1 MTVLIIDDQI
11 SVLKGIT
18 KGVHFDLLGISEVRT
33 ASCAAEAREIIEI
46 ETIDIVLSDIEMPGE
61 NGLELNEWIAARYPS
76 IIRILL
82 TSHADFTY
90 AQTSIKLGCFDY
102 IVQPAPYDEIEK
114 SLSKAIDKLTKERQK
129 ERYYNSGL
137 IYSAHKHEMNDRI
150 VFNLYSENAENV
162 AQSLDALNQM
172 GYPLNQNSFIRI
184 MILDIYSYA
193 GSSNSVLFDIAIREN
208 ILESLHTSRMDGPV
222 CTLNTFNRH
231 KQFVVLLF
239 CNDDTLGSLSN
250 LSFSSFYQ
258 NLTEKID
265 PAIACYVGQC
275 STFPFIREE
284 VFYIHN
290 HILNNVCLLYTSPSP
305 RDV

>member
-1 MTVLIIDDQI
+1 M
-11 SVLKGIT
+11 
-18 KGVHFDLLGISEVRT
+18 RT
-33 ASCAAEAREIIEI
+33 ASCAAEAREIIEK

-162 AQSLDALNQM
+162 AQSLDESDGISFKPQFLYPHHDS
-172 GYPLNQNSFIRI
+172 GY
-184 MILDIYSYA
+184 
-193 GSSNSVLFDIAIREN
+193 
-208 ILESLHTSRMDGPV
+208 
-222 CTLNTFNRH
+222 
-231 KQFVVLLF
+231 LLLCRF
-239 CNDDTLGSLSN
+239 L
-250 LSFSSFYQ
+250 
-258 NLTEKID
+258 
-265 PAIACYVGQC
+265 
-275 STFPFIREE
+275 
-284 VFYIHN
+284 
-290 HILNNVCLLYTSPSP
+290 
-305 RDV
+305 